1 MPKFDRIGFMP
12 IPPRLDAALQRLAS
26 ALDQLEAARARRAQA
41 DALRADLEEEL
52 SVMQDDRSRLAV
64 ELDGALARNRSLQTA
79 QVEVR
84 RRLQNVTEMVRQLA
98 PARETEP
105 EA

>member
-1 MPKFDRIGFMP
+1 MP

-26 ALDQLEAARARRAQA
+26 ALDQLEAAGARRAQA
-41 DALRADLEEEL
+41 DAQRADLEEEL

-79 QVEVR
+79 HNEVR
-84 RRLQNVTEMVRQLA
+84 QRLANVSEAVRSLA
-98 PARETEP
+98 PFGEPEP